1 MATSPRS
8 VDTISLCSTV
18 SSCPDRNGFYGG
30 FQRTDKPKE
39 PLSKA
44 QIIAREK
51 KWLYM
56 IDNWSL
62 YMSKNYKKVMK
73 LIVNLYFKIKLI
85 CFLILQIRDRC
96 RKGIPKSIRPRAWFF
111 LSGAYLLKKKNPN
124 LYKELLEKPGNP
136 HVIEEIKK
144 DKHRQFPF
152 HEMFLDEDKVGQ
164 IELFNVLKAY
174 SIYNP
179 KVGFCQAQAPIAAF
193 LLMHLPAEDA
203 FWVFVSVCDV

>member
-1 MATSPRS
+1 VR
-8 VDTISLCSTV
+8 
-18 SSCPDRNGFYGG
+18 
-30 FQRTDKPKE
+30 PK
-39 PLSKA
+39 
-44 QIIAREK
+44 
-51 KWLYM
+51 
-56 IDNWSL
+56 
-62 YMSKNYKKVMK
+62 
-73 LIVNLYFKIKLI
+73 
-85 CFLILQIRDRC
+85 
-96 RKGIPKSIRPRAWFF
+96 AWFY

-124 LYKELLEKPGNP
+124 VYNELLEKPGNP
-136 HVIEEIKK
+136 TTIEEIKK

-152 HEMFLDEDKVGQ
+152 HEMFLDEQKVGQ

>member
-30 FQRTDKPKE
+30 FQRTEKPKE

-62 YMSKNYKKVMK
+62 YMSKNYKK
-73 LIVNLYFKIKLI
+73 
-85 CFLILQIRDRC
+85 IRDRC
-96 RKGIPKSIRPRAWFF
+96 RKGIPKSVRPRAWFY
-111 LSGAYLLKKKNPN
+111 LSGAYLLKKKNPTV
-124 LYKELLEKPGNP
+124 YKELLEQPGNP